1 MSATAVT
8 ERPAHTTRNGGV
20 PARRAVVRW
29 AIRLLRREW
38 RQQLLILTLITVAVG
53 ATVVAATVATNTPA
67 PVAGVLGTAQDAAS
81 LSGSP
86 AAVNAQIKNLENRW
100 GRVDV
105 IENESVQV
113 PGTLNTFE
121 LRAQDRRGPYG
132 GPLLSLISGQ
142 YPATAGQIAVT
153 SGVAADFH
161 LTAGRDW
168 TVAGKTWKVTGI
180 VQNPQSLLDEF
191 ALVIPGQVA
200 NPDNVTVLFDAP
212 GASASSLSTTT
223 MNVTTAQ
230 TVANTNEVNPETI
243 SIAAAVLGMLLIA
256 LVGVGGFTV
265 LAQRRL
271 RAIGML
277 AAQGATQRHI
287 RLVVRANGAATGI
300 VGAIAGA
307 ALGFLAWLAYRPQAE
322 NSAHHVMGV
331 FQLPWTVI
339 GISMA
344 LAIIAT
350 YFAASR
356 PARTIA
362 KVPVVAALAGR
373 PPAPKKTRHLAI
385 PVGIC
390 FLVAAFLLLGAA
402 GATTGG
408 GGGGKS
414 NQTLELVV
422 GFVALAV
429 AIVLLAPALL
439 SVVAAAGKRSPVAI
453 RLALRDLA
461 RYRARSGPAL
471 AAISL
476 STLIAVIICVAS
488 AARFANALDYAG
500 PNLNSHQLIVYTP
513 GTANVRSAG
522 VADSNPTAAQIAAA
536 PKVAQ
541 EIAAELG
548 TTSVITLENTS
559 VNLDHAAA
567 GRSWSG
573 PIYVATPQLLS
584 AFGIKQSQ
592 VNPDADI
599 LTMRPGLSTMSLMQL
614 TYGDQGGGQVSIGP
628 GAPGGTG
635 PGGQDSQP
643 CSAGGCIANPPIQEV
658 SQLPSGTSA
667 PNTVVTE
674 HAITTL
680 HLQKSI
686 GVAGWLIQVPNG
698 LTATQVTDAQRI
710 AAVAGMGVETRNSIP
725 SLAQIIDA
733 ATLFGIVLAIGILG
747 LSVGLVRSEAA
758 RDLRTLSATGAGG
771 VTRRTITATTAGALG
786 FTGAVVGIVGG
797 YLAAI
802 GFFSS
807 NSLDGLSSLT
817 SIPVTNL
824 LVILVG
830 MPLAATVLGWLL
842 AGRDRGG
849 IARQPLE

>member
-38 RQQLLILTLITVAVG
+38 RQQLLILALITVAVG

-67 PVAGVLGTAQDAAS
+67 PIAGVLGTAQDAAS

-142 YPATAGQIAVT
+142 YPATASQIAVT

-161 LTAGRDW
+161 LTTGSDW

-373 PPAPKKTRHLAI
+373 RPRRRRPGTWRSRSVSVSWSARSCCSAPPGPRLAAAEARTTGRWNSPSASSRSPSPSCCSPRRSCRWSPPPAS
-385 PVGIC
+385 G
-390 FLVAAFLLLGAA
+390 
-402 GATTGG
+402 
-408 GGGGKS
+408 
-414 NQTLELVV
+414 
-422 GFVALAV
+422 
-429 AIVLLAPALL
+429 
-439 SVVAAAGKRSPVAI
+439 
-453 RLALRDLA
+453 
-461 RYRARSGPAL
+461 ARSRSGSRC
-471 AAISL
+471 AIW
-476 STLIAVIICVAS
+476 
-488 AARFANALDYAG
+488 R
-500 PNLNSHQLIVYTP
+500 
-513 GTANVRSAG
+513 
-522 VADSNPTAAQIAAA
+522 
-536 PKVAQ
+536 
-541 EIAAELG
+541 
-548 TTSVITLENTS
+548 
-559 VNLDHAAA
+559 
-567 GRSWSG
+567 
-573 PIYVATPQLLS
+573 
-584 AFGIKQSQ
+584 
-592 VNPDADI
+592 
-599 LTMRPGLSTMSLMQL
+599 
-614 TYGDQGGGQVSIGP
+614 
-628 GAPGGTG
+628 GTG
-635 PGGQDSQP
+635 PGPDRRWRR
-643 CSAGGCIANPPIQEV
+643 SA
-658 SQLPSGTSA
+658 SA
-667 PNTVVTE
+667 
-674 HAITTL
+674 
-680 HLQKSI
+680 
-686 GVAGWLIQVPNG
+686 
-698 LTATQVTDAQRI
+698 R
-710 AAVAGMGVETRNSIP
+710 
-725 SLAQIIDA
+725 
-733 ATLFGIVLAIGILG
+733 
-747 LSVGLVRSEAA
+747 
-758 RDLRTLSATGAGG
+758 
-771 VTRRTITATTAGALG
+771 
-786 FTGAVVGIVGG
+786 
-797 YLAAI
+797 
-802 GFFSS
+802 
-807 NSLDGLSSLT
+807 
-817 SIPVTNL
+817 
-824 LVILVG
+824 
-830 MPLAATVLGWLL
+830 
-842 AGRDRGG
+842 
-849 IARQPLE
+849 

>member
-1 MSATAVT
+1 
-8 ERPAHTTRNGGV
+8 
-20 PARRAVVRW
+20 
-29 AIRLLRREW
+29 
-38 RQQLLILTLITVAVG
+38 
-53 ATVVAATVATNTPA
+53 
-67 PVAGVLGTAQDAAS
+67 
-81 LSGSP
+81 
-86 AAVNAQIKNLENRW
+86 
-100 GRVDV
+100 
-105 IENESVQV
+105 
-113 PGTLNTFE
+113 
-121 LRAQDRRGPYG
+121 
-132 GPLLSLISGQ
+132 
-142 YPATAGQIAVT
+142 
-153 SGVAADFH
+153 
-161 LTAGRDW
+161 
-168 TVAGKTWKVTGI
+168 
-180 VQNPQSLLDEF
+180 
-191 ALVIPGQVA
+191 
-200 NPDNVTVLFDAP
+200 
-212 GASASSLSTTT
+212 
-223 MNVTTAQ
+223 
-230 TVANTNEVNPETI
+230 
-243 SIAAAVLGMLLIA
+243 
-256 LVGVGGFTV
+256 
-265 LAQRRL
+265 
-271 RAIGML
+271 ML

-307 ALGFLAWLAYRPQAE
+307 VLGFLAWLAYRPQAE

-356 PARTIA
+356 PAKTIA
-362 KVPVVAALAGR
+362 RVPVVAALAGR

-385 PVGIC
+385 PIGIC
-390 FLVAAFLLLGAA
+390 FLVGAFLLLGAA
-402 GATTGG
+402 GATAGSGG
-408 GGGGKS
+408 GQNNG
-414 NQTLELVV
+414 TLELAV
-422 GFVALAV
+422 GFITLTV

-439 SVVAAAGKRSPVAI
+439 SVVAAAGRLSPVAI

-500 PNLNSHQLIVYTP
+500 PNLNSNQLIVYGP
-513 GTANVRSAG
+513 GNSNGRST
-522 VADSNPTAAQIAAA
+522 VPVNNPTNAQIAAA
-536 PKVAQ
+536 PKVAKN
-541 EIAAELG
+541 IAAELG
-548 TTSVITLENTS
+548 TTTVIALENTS
-559 VNLDHAAA
+559 VNLVHAAN

-573 PIYVATPQLLS
+573 QIYVATPQLLS

-592 VNPDADI
+592 INPDADI

-614 TYGDQGGGQVSIGP
+614 IYGNQGTGGQGFGPGNGGGNGP
-628 GAPGGTG
+628 S
-635 PGGQDSQP
+635 GQNSWP
-643 CSAGGCIANPPIQEV
+643 CPAGSCIANPPIQEI

-680 HLQKSI
+680 HLQTSAGI
-686 GVAGWLIQVPNG
+686 EGWLVQVPNG

-710 AAVAGMGVETRNSIP
+710 AAAAGMGVETRNSIP

-771 VTRRTITATTAGALG
+771 GTRRTITATTAGALA

-802 GFFSS
+802 GFFRS

-817 SIPVTNL
+817 SIPVANL
-824 LVILVG
+824 LVILAG

-842 AGRDRGG
+842 AGRDPGG